1 MGGLREIHVENLVK
15 VTCIICYWKPIGAP
29 HASETMARAL
39 YWDPIPVGELFGSSS
54 LSSQGGGPSPTK
66 LQYPSCR
73 ASACSSVAFCSR
85 LPVENWSP
93 NAPRNCDWQ
102 TGPKA
107 EDPAIAQPTMQ
118 THLPTFQLIF
128 RSHLHH
134 LSISNSLW
142 QASPRHKNE
151 QEDSIL
157 VIRRRIHIYY
167 FSKIALA
174 HTATENPVANWELVH
189 AWNLLIII
197 FVQDVLTLIR
207 QS

>member
-1 MGGLREIHVENLVK
+1 MHLKLWLGPCIGTAFQSENFLRHHPCLARVVDHLPLNSNSQVA
-15 VTCIICYWKPIGAP
+15 KPLLAP
-29 HASETMARAL
+29 QLH
-39 YWDPIPVGELFGSSS
+39 
-54 LSSQGGGPSPTK
+54 
-66 LQYPSCR
+66 
-73 ASACSSVAFCSR
+73 SAAE

-93 NAPRNCDWQ
+93 SAPRNCNWQ

-107 EDPAIAQPTMQ
+107 EDPASAQPTMQ

-134 LSISNSLW
+134 LSISNSLR

-157 VIRRRIHIYY
+157 VVQRRIHICY

-174 HTATENPVANWELVH
+174 DTATENPVANWELVH

-197 FVQDVLTLIR
+197 FVQDVLTLKDNHKHNFSFR
-207 QS
+207 KFFHVE

>member
-1 MGGLREIHVENLVK
+1 MGGLTDIHVENLIK
-15 VTCIICYWKPIGAP
+15 VMCIICYWKPIGAP

-39 YWDPIPVGELFGSSS
+39 YWDPIPVGALFGSSS

-66 LQYPSCR
+66 LQQPSCR
-73 ASACSSVAFCSR
+73 ASASSSVAFCSR
-85 LPVENWSP
+85 ASSRKLIPKCTQK
-93 NAPRNCDWQ
+93 PRLT

-107 EDPAIAQPTMQ
+107 EGPAIAQPTMQ
-118 THLPTFQLIF
+118 THPPTFQLIF

-134 LSISNSLW
+134 LSISNSLR
-142 QASPRHKNE
+142 QASPRHKSE
-151 QEDSIL
+151 QEDSTL
-157 VIRRRIHIYY
+157 VIQRRIHICY
-167 FSKIALA
+167 FLKIALA

-197 FVQDVLTLIR
+197 FIQDVLTLIR